1 MSTTPFDYNAS
12 PMTSQLKTTPKPR
25 ATRHVPAVTRAI
37 AILRYL
43 AKTKEPIGVVPLA
56 RALKLIPSTCLHI
69 IRILSD
75 EGLVAFN
82 QQTKRYTLGPGVLSF
97 ASAYSLRNPFVQLV
111 RAHLEQLS
119 RSQNC
124 AFAAVEESGPD
135 HYIVVAVADV
145 NAGLSVRLSPGTR
158 FPALVSATGQCFAA
172 FSNLTAPQL
181 RERFEKLRWDNPPT
195 FPSWLK
201 QVQRARALGY
211 AVDVGNYILGISI
224 VAVPVFNDSGAILGC
239 VAAVGLR
246 EQFVRDRL
254 DSLIAGM
261 RDVARQIN
269 RELGQDPFFDP
280 RHIDAL
286 PEHRPARKA
295 RRTQSADKS

>member
-1 MSTTPFDYNAS
+1 MTNTTKPAA
-12 PMTSQLKTTPKPR
+12 KPR
-25 ATRHVPAVTRAI
+25 APRHVPAVTRAV

-43 AKTKEPIGVVPLA
+43 AKSREPIGVVPLA
-56 RALKLIPSTCLHI
+56 RELKLIPSTCLHI
-69 IRILSD
+69 VRILAQ
-75 EGLVAFN
+75 EGLVIFN
-82 QQTKRYTLGPGVLSF
+82 PQTKRYALGPGVLSF

-111 RAHLEQLS
+111 RTHLEELS
-119 RSQNC
+119 KSQDC

-172 FSNLTAPQL
+172 FSNLTTAQL
-181 RERFEKLRWDNPPT
+181 KERFVKLRWDNPPT
-195 FPSWLK
+195 FAAWLK
-201 QVQRARALGY
+201 QVERVRTQGY

-224 VAVPVFNDSGAILGC
+224 VAVPVFNDSGTMLGC

-246 EQFVRDRL
+246 EQFVDRRL
-254 DSLIAGM
+254 ATLIEGM
-261 RDVARQIN
+261 REVARKIN

-280 RHIDAL
+280 RHL
-286 PEHRPARKA
+286 PSEPAAPARLRKPRA
-295 RRTQSADKS
+295 ANAGPT

>member
-1 MSTTPFDYNAS
+1 MITGSFDYNTEPMNFQPKATAS
-12 PMTSQLKTTPKPR
+12 PR
-25 ATRHVPAVTRAI
+25 ASRHVPAVTRAI
-37 AILRYL
+37 AILRFL
-43 AKTKEPIGVVPLA
+43 SKTKEPIGVVPLA
-56 RALKLIPSTCLHI
+56 RELKLIPSTCLHI
-69 IRILSD
+69 IRVLSD

-111 RAHLEQLS
+111 RTHLEQLS
-119 RSQNC
+119 RAQNC

-145 NAGLSVRLSPGTR
+145 NAGLSVRLSSGTR
-158 FPALVSATGQCFAA
+158 FPAFVSATGQCFAA
-172 FSNLTAPQL
+172 YSNLTIPQL
-181 RERFEKLRWDNPPT
+181 KERFEKLRWDNPPA
-195 FPSWLK
+195 FASWLK
-201 QVQRARALGY
+201 QVQRTRALGY

-224 VAVPVFNDSGAILGC
+224 VAVPVFNDSGTMLGC

-254 DSLIAGM
+254 DSLIVSM
-261 RDVARQIN
+261 RDVARQIS
-269 RELGQDPFFDP
+269 RELGQDTFFDP

-295 RRTQSADKS
+295 RRTQTVDKS